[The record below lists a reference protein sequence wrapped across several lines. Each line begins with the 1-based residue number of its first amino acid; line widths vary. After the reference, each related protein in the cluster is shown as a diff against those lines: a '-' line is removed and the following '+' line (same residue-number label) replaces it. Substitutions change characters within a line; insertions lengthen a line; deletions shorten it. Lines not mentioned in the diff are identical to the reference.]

1 MAAGYEHRGAVVGG
15 EVVDR
20 PDRRS
25 RQWCTRTRNWV
36 EPIVMVR
43 KLRGLSG
50 LNVDGLQCRKELVR
64 HKQLIEPRQ
73 SPCIIDKPV
82 ARARPAQHA
91 VDALGAPALEG
102 VAP

>member
-20 PDRRS
+20 PDRRG

-43 KLRGLSG
+43 QLRGLSG
-50 LNVDGLQCRKELVR
+50 LNVDGLQCRKKVVS
-64 HKQLIEPRQ
+64 HQKLIEPRH
-73 SPCIIDKPV
+73 PPWIIDKPV
-82 ARARPAQHA
+82 AHARPAQHA
-91 VDALGAPALEG
+91 IDALGAPALEG
-102 VAP
+102 V